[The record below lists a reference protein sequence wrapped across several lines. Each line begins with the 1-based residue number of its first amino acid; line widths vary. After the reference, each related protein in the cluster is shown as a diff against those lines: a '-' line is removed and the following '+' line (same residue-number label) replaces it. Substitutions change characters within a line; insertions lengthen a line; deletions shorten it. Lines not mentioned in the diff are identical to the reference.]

1 MVIYNDI
8 LKGTERLEIRPLKLE
23 DYKVWL
29 RGFKEQNESQSP
41 YDEGW
46 FDTAFITEEWYAKKL
61 KEREELGKKD
71 STYMLNIFRKE
82 DRASIGYCD
91 ITTHM
96 REDFQYARVGYT
108 IHNQFWNKGYGKE
121 SIKALVSIGFE
132 DLNFHRLEAHINL
145 DNIVSKKVIL
155 SAGFQFEGIR
165 EKFILEDN
173 EWIDNEIYY
182 IINCSWK
189 YNQE

>member
-8 LKGTERLEIRPLKLE
+8 LERTERLEIRALKLE

-29 RGFKEQNESQSP
+29 RGFKEQKESQST

-46 FDTAFITEEWYAKKL
+46 FDTSFITEEWYTKKL
-61 KEREELGKKD
+61 KEREELGKND
-71 STYMLNIFRKE
+71 SAYMLNIFRKE
-82 DRASIGYCD
+82 DGASIGYCD
-91 ITTHM
+91 ITTHV

-121 SIKALVSIGFE
+121 SIKALVNIGFE
-132 DLNFHRLEAHINL
+132 DLKFHRLEAHINL

-155 SAGFQFEGIR
+155 SAGFNFEGIR

-173 EWIDNEIYY
+173 EWRDNEIYY
-182 IINCSWK
+182 IINKNWK
-189 YNQE
+189 YNQ